1 MAWPGSLSTSKGISM
16 NKDQVKGAVKN
27 AAGKVQQK
35 TGEAIGSTN
44 QQAKGLVKQV
54 EGKVQKAYG
63 DVKAALDNLKSS

>member
-1 MAWPGSLSTSKGISM
+1 M

-35 TGEAIGSTN
+35 TGEAIGSTD

>member
-1 MAWPGSLSTSKGISM
+1 M

-35 TGEAIGSTN
+35 AGEAIGSTD

-54 EGKVQKAYG
+54 EGTVQKAYG
-63 DVKAALDNLKSS
+63 DVKAALKNPKSS

>member
-1 MAWPGSLSTSKGISM
+1 M
-16 NKDQVKGAVKN
+16 NKDQ
-27 AAGKVQQK
+27 
-35 TGEAIGSTN
+35 GEAIGSTN